1 MIFKR
6 NRGLGGQGPACI
18 QTITV
23 CGERVKGGREREGER
38 VGSYL
43 VSLFAEETIGAEDLT
58 GMQIKLAFLCRSG
71 LAVQRDIQMGIRCRC
86 WRR

>member
-6 NRGLGGQGPACI
+6 IRGLGGQGHACI

-23 CGERVKGGREREGER
+23 CVGRVKGGREREGER

-43 VSLFAEETIGAEDLT
+43 VCLFAEETIGAEDLT

-71 LAVQRDIQMGIRCRC
+71 LTAERHSNGY
-86 WRR
+86 